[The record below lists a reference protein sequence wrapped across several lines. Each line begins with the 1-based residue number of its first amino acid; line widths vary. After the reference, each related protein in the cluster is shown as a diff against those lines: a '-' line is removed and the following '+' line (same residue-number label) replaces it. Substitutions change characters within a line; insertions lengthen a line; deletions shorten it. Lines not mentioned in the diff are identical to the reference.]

1 MRRPWLERLNC
12 SERRS
17 YEVEEV
23 QIQTQAGLSLK
34 PWLLTAASMASGVT
48 GPQNPEEGR
57 GQGCDRVASTDPDAS
72 WM

>member
-23 QIQTQAGLSLK
+23 WNQTQAGLSLK
-34 PWLLTAASMASGVT
+34 PWLLPAASMASGVP
-48 GPQNPEEGR
+48 GPQNPEEGW

-72 WM
+72 GM